1 MEFTFEAKFAPK
13 WNTTEI
19 YHDFIGKDWF
29 RFQLAVYVLG
39 QSTLAVIHDLI
50 NKTAQYKGKAK
61 TNKLIDSIKLTEF
74 SGMGEVSW
82 GIGQISEMNQ
92 LAPYW
97 YLVNFG
103 GATFKGE
110 YHITPGE
117 FDTGGIFQYDPSA
130 KTGKR
135 LPSGTKGINYP
146 LHYIENAQLYV
157 DDEIRT
163 IIEKIK
169 ARSI

>member
-1 MEFTFEAKFAPK
+1 MEFTLKAELTPK
-13 WNTTEI
+13 WNTNEI
-19 YHDFIGKDWF
+19 YHDFIGKDWI
-29 RFQLAVYVLG
+29 RFQLAVYGLG
-39 QSTLAVIHDLI
+39 QETLTVIHELI
-50 NKTAQYKGKAK
+50 DKTAKYKGKPK
-61 TNKLIDSIKLTEF
+61 TNKLIDSIKLYES

-82 GIGQISEMNQ
+82 GIGNISEMNQ

-103 GATFKGE
+103 GSTWKGE
-110 YHITPGE
+110 SHITPGE
-117 FDTGGIFQYDPSA
+117 FDTGGTFQYNPSA

-163 IIEKIK
+163 IIAKIK